1 LFNGW
6 IARTLAKII
15 AGRWHMN
22 SASAPERRWRLWL
35 TLFCLAFPLQ
45 MTVTASPFL
54 NALAMDGRGLNSAE
68 IGAVRTIEILINAS
82 LLIYLSARLSRLD
95 AARLGLFGLAAYVGG
110 NLICLALTPAL
121 APVVHVPGWAAGG
134 ETLIKNW
141 DLVAGR
147 AIAGAGAGCANAAMG
162 ALLARMAS
170 PHRAAALIAVPITLT
185 ALVAAGV
192 TSRAA
197 ETGTALGVFGFLA
210 AGGALAA
217 LGVAFGPGKLAPV
230 AAPPMLGS
238 MLDGLRQ
245 PYVLACATMYFGS
258 TAVYHFLAKIGE
270 GHGLGEKQIGE
281 IVILVTIACA
291 VSVPLAAL
299 IRDAWVRVGF
309 LVSVFLFA
317 VGSSSI
323 PLSPNATVYTA
334 GFWLQSAAFGFY
346 QILGAAVAARL
357 DRTGGLA
364 AAGNGWQSLGNSLS
378 PFLGGVL
385 ILGGAF
391 WPLGALCIA
400 ASSVTF
406 VLYFVATRRLTR
418 AEAPA

>member
-1 LFNGW
+1 
-6 IARTLAKII
+6 
-15 AGRWHMN
+15 MN
-22 SASAPERRWRLWL
+22 AATAPMGRWRLWL

-54 NALAMDGRGLNSAE
+54 NALAMETRGLNSAE
-68 IGAVRTIEILINAS
+68 IGAVRTIEILISAG
-82 LLIYLSARLSRLD
+82 LMIFLSARLARLD
-95 AARLGLFGLAAYVGG
+95 AVRLGLFGLAGYVAG
-110 NLICLALTPAL
+110 NLLCLALTPNLPPAL
-121 APVVHVPGWAAGG
+121 HLPGWAAGG
-134 ETLIKNW
+134 DTLVKNW

-147 AIAGAGAGCANAAMG
+147 ALAGAGAGCANAAMG

-185 ALVAAGV
+185 ALLAAGI

-197 ETGTALGVFGFLA
+197 ETDAAIGVFGFLA
-210 AGGALAA
+210 AGGALATI
-217 LGVAFGPGKLAPV
+217 GVAFGPHKLAP
-230 AAPPMLGS
+230 ASAQPMLSS
-238 MLDGLRQ
+238 MLAGLRQ

-258 TAVYHFLAKIGE
+258 TAVYHFLAKIGA

-291 VSVPLAAL
+291 LSVPLAAL
-299 IRDAWVRVGF
+299 IRDAWVRIGF
-309 LVSVFLFA
+309 LIAVFLFA

-364 AAGNGWQSLGNSLS
+364 AAGNGWQALGNSMS

-391 WPLGALCIA
+391 WPLGVLCIA
-400 ASSVTF
+400 ASSVTLL
-406 VLYFVATRRLTR
+406 LYVIATRRLTDAR
-418 AEAPA
+418 APA

>member
-1 LFNGW
+1 
-6 IARTLAKII
+6 
-15 AGRWHMN
+15 MN
-22 SASAPERRWRLWL
+22 PAIAPERRWRLWL

-45 MTVTASPFL
+45 ATVTASPFL
-54 NALAMDGRGLNSAE
+54 NALAMDVRGLNTAE
-68 IGAVRTIEILINAS
+68 IGAVRTIEILINAG
-82 LLIYLSARLSRLD
+82 LMIYLSARLAKLN
-95 AARLGLFGLAAYVGG
+95 AVRLGLFGLAAYFGG
-110 NLICLALTPAL
+110 NLLCLAATPLVAPL
-121 APVVHVPGWAAGG
+121 ATPPSWTQGFD
-134 ETLIKNW
+134 TLVKNW
-141 DLVAGR
+141 DLALGR
-147 AIAGAGAGCANAAMG
+147 AIAGAGAGCANAALG

-170 PHRAAALIAVPITLT
+170 PHRAAALIALPITVT
-185 ALVAAGV
+185 ALLAAGV

-197 ETGTALGVFGFLA
+197 ETQAAIGVFGFLA
-210 AGGALAA
+210 AGGAVAL
-217 LGVAFGPGKLAPV
+217 LGVAFGPGRLTPLTQ
-230 AAPPMLGS
+230 PPMLGS

-258 TAVYHFLAKIGE
+258 TAVYHFLAKIGA

-291 VSVPLAAL
+291 FSVPVAAL
-299 IRDAWVRVGF
+299 IRDTWVRAGF
-309 LVSVFLFA
+309 LASVALFA

-323 PLSPNATVYTA
+323 PLAPNATVYTA
-334 GFWLQSAAFGFY
+334 AFWLQSAAFGFY

-364 AAGNGWQSLGNSLS
+364 AAGNGWQALGNSLS

-391 WPLGALCIA
+391 WPLGLLCIA

-406 VLYFVATRRLTR
+406 VLYVVATRRLTR
-418 AEAPA
+418 DEAPA